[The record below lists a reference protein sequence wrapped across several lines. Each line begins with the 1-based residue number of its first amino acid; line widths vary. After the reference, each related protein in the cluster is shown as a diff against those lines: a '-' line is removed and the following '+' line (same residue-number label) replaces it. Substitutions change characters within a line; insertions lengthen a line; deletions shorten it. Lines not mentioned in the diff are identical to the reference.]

1 MESIPEYYFVSL
13 INSTMFS
20 YYVDSFVN
28 NTQTFQINDAR
39 QLPIII
45 PNEKTLDE
53 IKEIFDGAIQT
64 KRDFFNNTLPLEEAE
79 NKLNFLQEKLDKIVL
94 NIYEI

>member
-1 MESIPEYYFVSL
+1 MKI
-13 INSTMFS
+13 
-20 YYVDSFVN
+20 
-28 NTQTFQINDAR
+28 DAV
-39 QLPIII
+39 
-45 PNEKTLDE
+45 KTLDE
-53 IKEIFDGAIQT
+53 IKEIFDAAIQA